1 MPCCLVAGTTVASS
15 ADADT
20 IAAFTTGSFVG
31 EDLLL
36 SGLDRL
42 LPVSR
47 KQPPS
52 AVASCWSPHGRART
66 ALFCFLAT
74 ALAAK

>member
-20 IAAFTTGSFVG
+20 IAAFATGSFVG

-52 AVASCWSPHGRART
+52 AVASC
-66 ALFCFLAT
+66 
-74 ALAAK
+74 